1 MHLHYYTAVYKLIK
15 CLQVRFTF
23 GKIPNAFWTQV
34 RIETNRTFRTFART
48 LSSCMTQNSCVARS
62 SRPNCQQRWIM
73 IYFFLLFAVRRC
85 VFLTTTQPGTSQSS
99 AIPADARLAPT
110 PTVFTLLLEYWRAV
124 FRIRRCMRESVYSG
138 VLNSDGLAVRLAVVN
153 HNAASAVVCQLVHGR
168 LRSAIW
174 CADAAVVELIW
185 SVYETTASHGPLDS
199 YLEVHVPVYLLRA
212 VAARKLLLWLT
223 NYITSQFAPHAEAIS
238 AAKPAEST
246 PIRRVWY
253 LTEIAVSAERLSFV

>member
-1 MHLHYYTAVYKLIK
+1 
-15 CLQVRFTF
+15 LQVRFTF

-73 IYFFLLFAVRRC
+73 IYFFCYLLCGAAF
-85 VFLTTTQPGTSQSS
+85 FLTTTQPGTSQS

-110 PTVFTLLLEYWRAV
+110 PTVITLLMECWRAV

-153 HNAASAVVCQLVHGR
+153 HNAASAVMCQLVHDR

-185 SVYETTASHGPLDS
+185 SVYETTASVL
-199 YLEVHVPVYLLRA
+199 
-212 VAARKLLLWLT
+212 AACGCCEKIIVMINKLHHQPICPACGSDICRK
-223 NYITSQFAPHAEAIS
+223 A
-238 AAKPAEST
+238 
-246 PIRRVWY
+246 RRVDSHPTCLIYDWNCCVCW
-253 LTEIAVSAERLSFV
+253 EIVIHVSSVLYNSC